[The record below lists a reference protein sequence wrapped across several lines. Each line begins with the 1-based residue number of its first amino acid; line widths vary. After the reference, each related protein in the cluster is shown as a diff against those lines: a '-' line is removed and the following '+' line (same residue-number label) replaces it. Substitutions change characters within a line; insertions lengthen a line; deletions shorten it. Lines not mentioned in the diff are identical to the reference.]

1 MQRVQALLTTAY
13 AEVPIPPDFNRQ
25 LQERLHRVRSNPW
38 LWLKVSGLGYP
49 IAVAAMV
56 VVAVT
61 VALVSVQRQ
70 RTPAEGEHL
79 AGVTTKQT
87 NQPTLAA
94 PEPSSAV
101 RENTMSESNS
111 GQGSTLTESR
121 PPLSLGVAQPEDALL
136 ATDAF
141 SDELQV
147 FQTMEGFSTMAL
159 TPSGRPVIL
168 VIRDERNKQEKVVTI
183 PSMLFG
189 SQSIPTSTEVS
200 RNEVGHVF

>member
-1 MQRVQALLTTAY
+1 
-13 AEVPIPPDFNRQ
+13 
-25 LQERLHRVRSNPW
+25 
-38 LWLKVSGLGYP
+38 
-49 IAVAAMV
+49 
-56 VVAVT
+56 
-61 VALVSVQRQ
+61 
-70 RTPAEGEHL
+70 
-79 AGVTTKQT
+79 
-87 NQPTLAA
+87 
-94 PEPSSAV
+94 
-101 RENTMSESNS
+101 MSESDS
-111 GQGSTLTESR
+111 GQGSTLAESQ